1 MAVENNLCTIAWNV
15 FCIASFD
22 VIYKVEETFVSPI
35 IIFITKSFNQ
45 VKISMKKKRKEKS

>member
-22 VIYKVEETFVSPI
+22 VIYKVEETFVSLI

-45 VKISMKKKRKEKS
+45 MQISMKKKRKEKS

>member
-22 VIYKVEETFVSPI
+22 VIYKVEGNFCIADYNIHNEVF
-35 IIFITKSFNQ
+35 
-45 VKISMKKKRKEKS
+45 